1 MAATPAN
8 LLTKSKFQWVGGMM
22 KFLIDVVLVLM
33 RVVFLVAS
41 FFAWGLQMNSSDGPL
56 GNPCNQMPQQKDSV
70 SNSYRT
76 AEQKPVH
83 ELIEAWCSAYSEM
96 NARQM
101 TSLEAN
107 ETEIVDGFGE
117 SHYLR
122 SRENTESFWSE
133 GFEMIEPRHFH
144 PQCAFQHMQTL
155 DPEAAVVQVK
165 VKYPQGIELK
175 GGEQIPRF
183 AELHTFIVTNDHQRW
198 LISGD
203 IVVRQQ
209 QGD

>member
-1 MAATPAN
+1 
-8 LLTKSKFQWVGGMM
+8 M
-22 KFLIDVVLVLM
+22 KVLIDVVLVLM
-33 RVVFLVAS
+33 RLVFLVAS
-41 FFAWGLQMNSSDGPL
+41 FFAWGPQMNSSGGPL
-56 GNPCNQMPQQKDSV
+56 GNPCSQMPQQKDSL
-70 SNSYRT
+70 SNSYQT
-76 AEQKPVH
+76 VAQKPVP

-117 SHYLR
+117 SHYMQ
-122 SRENTESFWSE
+122 SREDTESFWSD
-133 GFEMIEPRHFH
+133 GFEMIEPRYFH
-144 PQCAFQHMQTL
+144 PQCAFQYMQTL

-175 GGEQIPRF
+175 GGERIAQF
-183 AELHTFIVTNDHQRW
+183 AELHTFIVTKHRQKW
-198 LISGD
+198 LISGH

-209 QGD
+209 QED